1 MLVSLFH
8 FNQVSCILMKA
19 NVEKQKYKNTLIW
32 NVWALSVFMTEKSLN
47 LVFLKGNLHLVFFR
61 NTLQYLV

>member
-19 NVEKQKYKNTLIW
+19 NEEKQKYKNTLIW

-47 LVFLKGNLHLVFFR
+47 LVFL
-61 NTLQYLV
+61 